1 VDICSREQDGIVI
14 MDISGHLATTALQM
28 SVEVKQRLE
37 AGQNRIILNLGGAT
51 YVDSVWLGA
60 IVSTFTALYRAGG
73 TLKLLNVPKN
83 IMQTLVL
90 TRLASVFDIFTD
102 EEDAVN
108 SFFPSRPLR
117 YPRALRDESA
127 DQQPGNGSDAL
138 RVFLCHSSKDKL
150 AVRNVHKQLLLTQIQ
165 PWFDEVDLLPGQ
177 LWEQEIPAAVR
188 RSDAILVFLSAG
200 AIGRSGYLQ
209 REIRYAL
216 DAAAEQSDESQF
228 LIPARLEE
236 CEVPERL
243 RKWQWVD
250 LFAENGFSR
259 LLTSLQAR
267 ALASKRRPL
276 GAIGLGA

>member
-1 VDICSREQDGIVI
+1 VDICIREQDGIVI
-14 MDISGHLATTALQM
+14 MDVSGHLETTALPM
-28 SVEVKQRLE
+28 NVEVKQRLE

-60 IVSTFTALYRAGG
+60 IVSTFTALHRAGG

-150 AVRNVHKQLLLTQIQ
+150 AVRNVHKQLLQTRIQ
-165 PWFDEVDLLPGQ
+165 PWLDEVDLLPGQ

-216 DAAAEQSDESQF
+216 DAATEQSDESQF

-236 CEVPERL
+236 CARNSRT
-243 RKWQWVD
+243 RK
-250 LFAENGFSR
+250 
-259 LLTSLQAR
+259 
-267 ALASKRRPL
+267 
-276 GAIGLGA
+276 GA

>member
-1 VDICSREQDGIVI
+1 VDISARERDGVVI
-14 MDISGHLATTALQM
+14 IDVSGHLAQTAAAM
-28 SVEVKQRLE
+28 IAEVKQRLT
-37 AGQNRIILNLGGAT
+37 AGQNRIILNLEAAT

-60 IVSTFTALYRAGG
+60 IVSTFSILHKSGG
-73 TLKLLNVPKN
+73 TLKLLNVPKR
-83 IMQTLVL
+83 IMETLVL
-90 TRLASVFDIFTD
+90 TKLALIFDIFTD

-108 SFFPSRPLR
+108 SFFPSRLLR

-127 DQQPGNGSDAL
+127 DSQPGNGTDAL
-138 RVFLCHSSKDKL
+138 RVFLCHSSMDKL
-150 AVRNVHKQLLLTQIQ
+150 AVRNLHNRLIQARVQ

-216 DAAAEQSDESQF
+216 DAAEEQSDESLF
-228 LIPARLEE
+228 LIPVRLEE

-250 LFAENGFSR
+250 LFADNGFSR
-259 LLTSLQAR
+259 VLTSLQAR
-267 ALASKRRPL
+267 ALASKRRPVSAL
-276 GAIGLGA
+276 GAGA

>member
-1 VDICSREQDGIVI
+1 VNIGTREQDGIVI
-14 MDISGHLATTALQM
+14 IDVSGHLSTTAAQL
-28 SVEVKQRLE
+28 SAEVKQRLE
-37 AGQNRIILNLGGAT
+37 VGQNRIILNLGGAT
-51 YVDSVWLGA
+51 YVDSIWLGT
-60 IVSTFTALYRAGG
+60 IVSTFTALHRAGG
-73 TLKLLNVPKN
+73 TLKLLSVPTR
-83 IMQTLVL
+83 IMQLLVL
-90 TRLASVFDIFTD
+90 TKLALVFDIFTN

-127 DQQPGNGSDAL
+127 DPQPGNGSDAL

-150 AVRNVHKQLLLTQIQ
+150 TVRNLHRRLLQAQVQ

-188 RSDAILVFLSAG
+188 RSDAILVFLSSEAM
-200 AIGRSGYLQ
+200 GRSGYLQ

-216 DAAAEQSDESQF
+216 DAAEEQRDESIF
-228 LIPARLEE
+228 LIPVRLEE

-250 LFAENGFSR
+250 LFADNGFSR
-259 LLTSLQAR
+259 LLTGLQAR
-267 ALASKRRPL
+267 ALATKRRPVN
-276 GAIGLGA
+276 AIGVGA